1 MNTSTYKFN
10 YLVLLFVLHF
20 STSYCFAQIN
30 PIDTTANRGV
40 DTVSNRINMDAI
52 YNRPFLSLGK
62 SPIAIGGY
70 LEANTQYAQTD
81 GISDGF
87 SFQMRRTTLFLSSTI
102 ARNIKFL
109 SEIEFEDGTKEIN
122 IEYAA
127 IDV

>member
-1 MNTSTYKFN
+1 
-10 YLVLLFVLHF
+10 
-20 STSYCFAQIN
+20 
-30 PIDTTANRGV
+30 
-40 DTVSNRINMDAI
+40 MDAI
-52 YNRPFLSLGK
+52 YNLPFLSLGK